1 MSTLTLSMFG
11 YTSRAPS
18 IYWKT
23 CENRKIFFP
32 FFPAWGP
39 PSSGG
44 GWRSRDPSR
53 LISEGVLDEAHSIAE
68 WRPSRIA
75 HSLKGE
81 DGGAEGVAII
91 IVGVAADPTCKAVS
105 LDVHSAYNSII
116 YAFIDAHSKSVA
128 CVHFK
133 DPIIS
138 DKVIS
143 DWLQFIF
150 LTATLIDTIWNSLIA
165 FRKPSKILKTRSSSR
180 STSTCSTTS
189 EK

>member
-23 CENRKIFFP
+23 CENQKIFCW

-39 PSSGG
+39 PARGG

-68 WRPSRIA
+68 RRPPRIA

-91 IVGVAADPTCKAVS
+91 IVGVTADPTRKAVP
-105 LDVHSAYNSII
+105 LDVHSPYNSII
-116 YAFIDAHSKSVA
+116 YAFIDAHSKA
-128 CVHFK
+128 
-133 DPIIS
+133 
-138 DKVIS
+138 
-143 DWLQFIF
+143 
-150 LTATLIDTIWNSLIA
+150 
-165 FRKPSKILKTRSSSR
+165 
-180 STSTCSTTS
+180 
-189 EK
+189 